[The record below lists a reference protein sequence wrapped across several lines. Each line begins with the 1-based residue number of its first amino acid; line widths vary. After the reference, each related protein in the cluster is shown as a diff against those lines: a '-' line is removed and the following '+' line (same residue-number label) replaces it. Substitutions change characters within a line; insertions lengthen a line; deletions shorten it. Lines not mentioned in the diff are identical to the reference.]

1 MSKLGKYK
9 TGVGCLYVK
18 KLEDVDEKVLKQLV
32 IRTLKA
38 SERRREVAA
47 GDRERAARRG
57 MSKGPRRA
65 KLKRNQVRRPRD
77 RNRIVVALSAVAALV
92 AIVCWSV
99 YARQAPLPPARE
111 TVIANEGANL
121 AATISYPSGKGR
133 FPGVV
138 LVHGS
143 GRMTRSQLDRQKDQL
158 VAGGLAVLAYDKR
171 GVGESTGE
179 YDNVG
184 VRTSPE
190 RMPLLGRDALACLR
204 ALREDGRIDASRVGF
219 LGSSQAGWIIPAAI
233 AGSAPGEVRFAI
245 VLSGP
250 ATSVGLEH
258 VYSEATGDGIRPA
271 EALSPEAID
280 ARVDAYR
287 GPQGFDHVPL
297 LRALRTP
304 TLWLVGEAD
313 ESIPVRHTLRNL
325 RAAISAGAP
334 ITLRTYPGANHGL
347 GTATGPAPYWKDT
360 IDWLRAERILQ

>member
-1 MSKLGKYK
+1 MS
-9 TGVGCLYVK
+9 
-18 KLEDVDEKVLKQLV
+18 
-32 IRTLKA
+32 
-38 SERRREVAA
+38 S
-47 GDRERAARRG
+47 
-57 MSKGPRRA
+57 
-65 KLKRNQVRRPRD
+65 
-77 RNRIVVALSAVAALV
+77 VAALV

-99 YARQAPLPPARE
+99 YARQAPLPSARE

-347 GTATGPAPYWKDT
+347 GTATGPAPVLEGHDR
-360 IDWLRAERILQ
+360 LAARRAHPAVSCPP